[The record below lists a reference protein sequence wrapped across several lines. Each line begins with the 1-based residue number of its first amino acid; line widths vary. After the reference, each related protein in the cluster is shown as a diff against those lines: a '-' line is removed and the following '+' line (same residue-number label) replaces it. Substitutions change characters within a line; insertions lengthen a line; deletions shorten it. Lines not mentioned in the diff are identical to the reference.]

1 MSIVFGKRNYGEYL
15 TIPWSQ
21 KCIPRGWEMQR
32 MDTRIANRTIMTIE
46 AIGWVAITIVMGL
59 ILIVIGASICGSLGI
74 AR

>member
-1 MSIVFGKRNYGEYL
+1 
-15 TIPWSQ
+15 
-21 KCIPRGWEMQR
+21 MQR

-59 ILIVIGASICGSLGI
+59 ILMVIGASICGSLGI